1 MSKEHILAMCTLYK
15 RSSKF
20 NRIDSQQLQKREHE
34 ELYWRKVLKRII
46 STIKLLS
53 RLGVAFRGHD
63 EGQESTRK
71 GNYLTCLD
79 YLNEY
84 DEFLMLHLQK
94 YANRGRGN
102 ASYLSHQICDEFIS
116 IIGKQVK
123 AYIINEI
130 KNAKYYS
137 IVIDSTP
144 DFSHVNQL
152 TFVVRHV
159 SSTGEIKERFLQFLP
174 IEGHTSSYLKQQ

>member
-1 MSKEHILAMCTLYK
+1 MCTLYK

-20 NRIDSQQLQKREHE
+20 IKIDSQQLEKREHE
-34 ELYWRKVLKRII
+34 ELYWRKVLKRIL

-79 YLNEY
+79 YLSEY
-84 DEFLMLHLQK
+84 DDFLKLHLQK

-102 ASYLSHQICDEFIS
+102 VSYLSHQICDEFIS

-123 AYIINEI
+123 AHIINEI

-144 DFSHVNQL
+144 DFSHVDQL
-152 TFVVRHV
+152 TFVVRYV
-159 SSTGEIKERFLQFLP
+159 SSSGEIKERFTRSRIYFF
-174 IEGHTSSYLKQQ
+174 IFGTTSIRNFS